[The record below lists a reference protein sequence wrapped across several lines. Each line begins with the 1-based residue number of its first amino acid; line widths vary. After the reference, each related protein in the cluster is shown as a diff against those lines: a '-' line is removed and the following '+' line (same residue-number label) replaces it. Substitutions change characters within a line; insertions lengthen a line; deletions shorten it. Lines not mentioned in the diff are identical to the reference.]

1 MIAKFMMQ
9 ELDDN
14 QTSTRSKNELSQMAN
29 SYVYKYT
36 PSFNSLKKHKILQ
49 KFKKLKCNKD
59 IVIAHPDKGNGV
71 VILNRDKYIKSMTEL
86 IIDQKKFRKLKED
99 PTLKRERA
107 LQRTLREINKK
118 IYLVILSIQ
127 IYILKVLNQLDSM
140 EHLKYT
146 KFSFQVLFLLSNLL
160 SLQ

>member
-1 MIAKFMMQ
+1 
-9 ELDDN
+9 
-14 QTSTRSKNELSQMAN
+14 
-29 SYVYKYT
+29 
-36 PSFNSLKKHKILQ
+36 
-49 KFKKLKCNKD
+49 
-59 IVIAHPDKGNGV
+59 
-71 VILNRDKYIKSMTEL
+71 MTEL
-86 IIDQKKFRKLKED
+86 ISDQKKFRKLKED

-146 KFSFQVLFLLSNLL
+146 ILSYQVLHLLFELL
-160 SLQ
+160 SLQSALITTILLST

>member
-1 MIAKFMMQ
+1 M
-9 ELDDN
+9 
-14 QTSTRSKNELSQMAN
+14 R
-29 SYVYKYT
+29 
-36 PSFNSLKKHKILQ
+36 
-49 KFKKLKCNKD
+49 KL
-59 IVIAHPDKGNGV
+59 I
-71 VILNRDKYIKSMTEL
+71 R
-86 IIDQKKFRKLKED
+86 DQKKCRKLKED

-146 KFSFQVLFLLSNLL
+146 KLFCQVLFLLFDLL
-160 SLQ
+160 SLQSALITTILLST